1 MQKWQWNDAVAR
13 EMLMEVDNAANQCF
27 QKYDFAKAEENNND
41 ALLLLKQILQ
51 NINSF
56 DPYLQ
61 NDEKRIRNNLQ
72 LAQTNRVKQ
81 QNQFTVNNKQQ
92 EEALMTKLREEID
105 TCSKIKLPS
114 FNIMDTFLNKLFHFS
129 SDQNSYKD
137 AEFSNPN
144 HLYYSKILMKRFPLS
159 ELKKMDPS
167 TLKPSKLSKQLKKNL
182 LCWLLLLLSSTKT
195 RKQSK
200 TYFIQEQLSL
210 KSQSTTLMENTSSD
224 STSMEVTKV
233 YLSMTF

>member
-1 MQKWQWNDAVAR
+1 MKSWATWRKKLGQTKKYSQAEEIESMQKWQWNDAVAR

-114 FNIMDTFLNKLFHFS
+114 FNIMDTFFKQIIPLFIG
-129 SDQNSYKD
+129 
-137 AEFSNPN
+137 
-144 HLYYSKILMKRFPLS
+144 SK
-159 ELKKMDPS
+159 
-167 TLKPSKLSKQLKKNL
+167 
-182 LCWLLLLLSSTKT
+182 
-195 RKQSK
+195 
-200 TYFIQEQLSL
+200 
-210 KSQSTTLMENTSSD
+210 
-224 STSMEVTKV
+224 
-233 YLSMTF
+233 